1 MSLPFFIGCLLFF
14 QFRLTG
20 FPDNQCQFAEMER
33 LHLHTIQQ
41 LQRELADARER
52 SGTFTD
58 DSHISH
64 NNSKD
69 ATQFAPNNGNQ
80 LAANGGA
87 LSGNT
92 GILPNGNSD
101 SAESFA
107 SSGNA
112 STQVVLLVV
121 SSFIFYCFSIV
132 IVLKVLE
139 GSFLKTFLGWRL

>member
-1 MSLPFFIGCLLFF
+1 MSLSLLFL

-20 FPDNQCQFAEMER
+20 FPGNQYQFAEMER

-41 LQRELADARER
+41 LQHELADARER

-64 NNSKD
+64 NNLKD
-69 ATQFAPNNGNQ
+69 ATQFGPNNGNQ
-80 LAANGGA
+80 LDASGGA
-87 LSGNT
+87 VSGNT

-101 SAESFA
+101 NAESFS

-112 STQVVLLVV
+112 STQVVLLLVI
-121 SSFIFYCFSIV
+121 SFIFYCFFIV
-132 IVLKVLE
+132 IVLNVL
-139 GSFLKTFLGWRL
+139 